1 MSIEQDFTDK
11 LKAAMRAKDK
21 QGLLLIRMIKS
32 RVKET
37 TTAANFEGEVDDALW
52 LKVIRSY
59 AKQQQKA
66 IALYEKAGDDGLA
79 AIEGIKWELNWLEP
93 YMPKSVDAATVRV
106 WVDEVIAGLGGKD
119 NANFGA
125 VMGAVMKAHKGE
137 ATPILIRETVQA
149 ALQG

>member
-1 MSIEQDFTDK
+1 MSIAQDFTDK

-21 QGLLLIRMIKS
+21 QALMLIRMIKS

-59 AKQQQKA
+59 AKQQSKA
-66 IALYEKAGDDGLA
+66 IALYEKAGDEGA
-79 AIEGIKWELNWLEP
+79 SAIADIKWELAWLAP

-106 WVDEVIAGLGGKD
+106 WVDEVIEGLGGKD

-137 ATPILIRETVQA
+137 AAPTLVRETVQA
-149 ALQG
+149 ALRG

>member
-1 MSIEQDFTDK
+1 MSIQQDFTDK

-32 RVKET
+32 RVTET
-37 TTAANFEGEVDDALW
+37 TTAAGFEGEVDDALW

-66 IALYEKAGDDGLA
+66 IALYEKAGADGQSAIDD
-79 AIEGIKWELNWLEP
+79 INWELNWLEP
-93 YMPKSVDAATVRV
+93 YMPKSVDAATVRI

-119 NANFGA
+119 SANFGA

-137 ATPILIRETVQA
+137 ATPTLVREVVQA

>member
-1 MSIEQDFTDK
+1 MSIEQDFTDQ

-21 QGLLLIRMIKS
+21 QSLNLIRMIKS
-32 RVKET
+32 RVKEAT
-37 TTAANFEGEVDDALW
+37 TTAGFEGEIDDALW

-66 IALYEKAGDDGLA
+66 IALYEKGGEDGQA
-79 AIEGIKWELNWLEP
+79 AIDEIKWELEWMAP

-106 WVDEVIAGLGGKD
+106 WVEEVIAGLGGKD
-119 NANFGA
+119 NAQFGA

-137 ATPILIRETVQA
+137 ATPVLVREAVQA
-149 ALQG
+149 ALRS